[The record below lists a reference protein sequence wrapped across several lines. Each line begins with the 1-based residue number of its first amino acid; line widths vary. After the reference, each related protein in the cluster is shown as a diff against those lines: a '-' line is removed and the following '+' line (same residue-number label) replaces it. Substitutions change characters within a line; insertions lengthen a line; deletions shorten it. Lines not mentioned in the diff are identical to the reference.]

1 MVLHRHAGSGSA
13 FGDLLVKVNGKLI
26 KNFVRNPQGFHRI
39 PPRYLFV
46 LNPDR
51 RVVSSP
57 CTHDKQPTT
66 RFQLRDFP
74 SSATLVD
81 DLSSDLVREP
91 SVGPGTVQQAPR
103 RPAVPRWRYVASHS
117 VRRVAS
123 SPRAAPG
130 SSARAPTAD
139 RVARRS
145 LGFARGVDRRAQTTG
160 TSAATTGRTPP
171 APTPPSRRSNRR
183 CGTFRTTRPRPRPT
197 RGRRRRRR
205 LARTAIGR
213 ATERTTPRG
222 GRSSSRTSSAR
233 ATPRAPTAATPTP
246 TRPNANDGASSA
258 AVPPPG
264 VGGTSPRICS

>member
-1 MVLHRHAGSGSA
+1 MQST
-13 FGDLLVKVNGKLI
+13 
-26 KNFVRNPQGFHRI
+26 RI
-39 PPRYLFV
+39 PPDSTPVFV
-46 LNPDR
+46 CFKPRSTSRFLPVHPR
-51 RVVSSP
+51 QA
-57 CTHDKQPTT
+57 THDAISAS
-66 RFQLRDFP
+66 RFPHLLYALRM
-74 SSATLVD
+74 TY
-81 DLSSDLVREP
+81 LSSDLVREP